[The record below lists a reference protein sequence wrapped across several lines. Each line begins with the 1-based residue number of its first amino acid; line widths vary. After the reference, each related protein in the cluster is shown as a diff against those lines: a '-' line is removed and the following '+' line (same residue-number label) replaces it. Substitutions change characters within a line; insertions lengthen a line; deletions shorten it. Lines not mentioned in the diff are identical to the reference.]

1 MRRAHEPIIWVVP
14 DAVKAGV
21 VVRARP
27 RARTTLLNSPLQ
39 VVFSCPPRQ
48 FDITDCNVGSLT
60 LWQNVENT
68 KNPTK
73 RNTNTNIKRKT
84 TN

>member
-1 MRRAHEPIIWVVP
+1 MMRRTHEPIIWVVP

-27 RARTTLLNSPLQ
+27 GARTTLLNSLLQ

-48 FDITDCNVGSLT
+48 FDITDCNVGLFDSLAAIRGVRGQRVT
-60 LWQNVENT
+60 RDILT
-68 KNPTK
+68 
-73 RNTNTNIKRKT
+73 
-84 TN
+84 